1 MNKSERTYAWLR
13 ARIVDGTF
21 EPGHRLVLD
30 ALAREMGVSPVPV
43 REALRRLEAEG
54 WVVYTRNIG
63 AQVAPVDDDRWEQEM
78 RVLSILEGNATALA
92 AQHLRPDDLRSLHD
106 INEGIAAAV
115 DAGDPV
121 EASRLNRAWHATIY
135 ARCPNA
141 YLVQVIGETQE
152 RMDAIRRTVFTDVPE
167 RGRESVAEH
176 AAILELLKRSAP
188 FDEVERAARGHKFR
202 TIEALREARSL
213 TGTATGDNQ

>member
-1 MNKSERTYAWLR
+1 MNKSERAYATMRRRILVGTY
-13 ARIVDGTF
+13 

-54 WVVYTRNIG
+54 WVVYTRNVG
-63 AQVAPVDDDRWEQEM
+63 AQVAPIDDERWEQEM
-78 RVLSILEGNATALA
+78 RVLAILEGNATALA
-92 AQHLRPDDLRSLHD
+92 APHMRPADFRSLGD
-106 INEGIAAAV
+106 INHRLTAV
-115 DAGDPV
+115 V
-121 EASRLNRAWHATIY
+121 EHADMVKASKLNRAWHRVIY

-152 RMDAIRRTVFTDVPE
+152 RMDAIRSTVFARNPE

-176 AAILELLKRSAP
+176 AVILQLLERSAP
-188 FDEVERAARGHKFR
+188 FEEIERAAREHKVR
-202 TIEALREARSL
+202 TIEAVRSL
-213 TGTATGDNQ
+213 TVKHETAI